1 MAWADTLL
9 DASFR
14 GVTFDCLRAQDS
26 AQRDSASHEYPY
38 LDGADVEDLG
48 RKARRITMSA
58 AFFGKDYENRLQ
70 SFLKV
75 LDEPGHGELIHP
87 VFGSIKEAQLL
98 NYEIGH
104 DADSPDYC
112 TVELAFVEA
121 TPGNPFFV
129 QQLPVQKAEAVSL
142 LAETARS
149 NGIDVFASTI
159 SALSGVTGS
168 LSRLNAL
175 RDVMTGTL
183 GAIRSQLQSII
194 GTTLD
199 LIDYPRAF
207 ASDVVSLVNGMAD
220 LRSFDAGVIMSD
232 WKSLTGQLNNVVQLP
247 GAVASGS
254 AGTAGSGGESGGSV
268 GAEAKPI
275 PAKAEDVA
283 LVTAVVQTT
292 VATTLAE
299 VAGQILAAEAEKPT
313 LSPPEVERIANDV
326 RSSIQQAI
334 ETHRQL
340 FPVEVF
346 RPVTEALKDTALG
359 TQDAASAVIEALPPL
374 ITRTVEAPGN
384 LHLAAFRWYGDYT
397 RAQELA
403 RLNPH
408 LINPNALQVGDVLNA
423 YAR

>member
-98 NYEIGH
+98 SYEIGH

-142 LAETARS
+142 LAETARF
-149 NGIDVFASTI
+149 NGIEVFASAI

-207 ASDVVSLVNGMAD
+207 ASDVVSLVSGMAD

-313 LSPPEVERIANDV
+313 LSPPEIERIANDV
-326 RSSIQQAI
+326 RGSIQQAI

>member
-1 MAWADTLL
+1 GQPKQQHTSEEELMAWADTLL

-14 GVTFDCLRAQDS
+14 GVTFDCMRAVDS

-98 NYEIGH
+98 SYEIGH

-129 QQLPVQKAEAVSL
+129 QQLPVQKAEAVSM
-142 LAETARS
+142 LAETARF
-149 NGIDVFASTI
+149 NGIDVFASAI

-207 ASDVVSLVNGMAD
+207 ASDVVSLVSGMAD

-232 WKSLTGQLNNVVQLP
+232 WKSLTGQLNNVGQLP

-254 AGTAGSGGESGGSV
+254 A
-268 GAEAKPI
+268 
-275 PAKAEDVA
+275 
-283 LVTAVVQTT
+283 
-292 VATTLAE
+292 
-299 VAGQILAAEAEKPT
+299 
-313 LSPPEVERIANDV
+313 
-326 RSSIQQAI
+326 
-334 ETHRQL
+334 
-340 FPVEVF
+340 
-346 RPVTEALKDTALG
+346 
-359 TQDAASAVIEALPPL
+359 
-374 ITRTVEAPGN
+374 
-384 LHLAAFRWYGDYT
+384 
-397 RAQELA
+397 
-403 RLNPH
+403 
-408 LINPNALQVGDVLNA
+408 
-423 YAR
+423 

>member
-14 GVTFDCLRAQDS
+14 GVTFDCMRAVDS

-98 NYEIGH
+98 SYEIGH

-129 QQLPVQKAEAVSL
+129 QQLPVQKAEAVSM
-142 LAETARS
+142 LAETARF
-149 NGIDVFASTI
+149 NGIDVFASAI

-207 ASDVVSLVNGMAD
+207 ASDVVSLVSGMAD

-254 AGTAGSGGESGGSV
+254 ADTAGSGGESGGSV

-283 LVTAVVQTT
+283 LLTAVVQTT

-313 LSPPEVERIANDV
+313 LSPPEIERIANDV
-326 RSSIQQAI
+326 RDSIQQAI